1 MQYFYSFYFCSDFR
15 LSIIEKNMLTSYERF
30 QVIDKVTLSDLK
42 VNIHDKTDKT
52 YLFMLG

>member
-1 MQYFYSFYFCSDFR
+1 
-15 LSIIEKNMLTSYERF
+15 MLTSYERF